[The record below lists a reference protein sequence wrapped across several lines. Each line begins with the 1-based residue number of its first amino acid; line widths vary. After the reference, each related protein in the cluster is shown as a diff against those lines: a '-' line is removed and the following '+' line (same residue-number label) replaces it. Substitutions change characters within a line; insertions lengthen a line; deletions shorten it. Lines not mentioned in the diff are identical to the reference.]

1 MAAGLTMEDL
11 ALQHG
16 ELLPQRAA
24 LALVNVVNITAAGDF
39 PWMMPQWKDV
49 TASMSNLALS
59 PTGKRIA
66 VEADGSVGDIER
78 LA

>member
-24 LALVNVVNITAAGDF
+24 LALVNVVNITAVNIALAINAASINAQANAFAGQAIF
-39 PWMMPQWKDV
+39 AAQ
-49 TASMSNLALS
+49 S
-59 PTGKRIA
+59 
-66 VEADGSVGDIER
+66 
-78 LA
+78 

>member
-24 LALVNVVNITAAGDF
+24 LALVNVVNITAVNIALAINAASINAQANAFAG
-39 PWMMPQWKDV
+39 Q
-49 TASMSNLALS
+49 AISAAQS
-59 PTGKRIA
+59 
-66 VEADGSVGDIER
+66 
-78 LA
+78 

>member
-24 LALVNVVNITAAGDF
+24 LALVNVVNITAVNIALAINAASITAQANAFAGQAIF
-39 PWMMPQWKDV
+39 AAQ
-49 TASMSNLALS
+49 S
-59 PTGKRIA
+59 
-66 VEADGSVGDIER
+66 
-78 LA
+78 